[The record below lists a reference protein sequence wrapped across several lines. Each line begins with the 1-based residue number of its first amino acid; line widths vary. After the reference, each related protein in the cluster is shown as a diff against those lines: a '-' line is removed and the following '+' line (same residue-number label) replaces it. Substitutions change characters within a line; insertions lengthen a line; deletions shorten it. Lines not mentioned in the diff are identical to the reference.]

1 MKSRTIKTESLAG
14 VHTHTHTHTHT
25 ISLIIVNNNIN
36 KDNIIIFGTYY
47 DTG

>member
-1 MKSRTIKTESLAG
+1 MMPRTIKTESLAG
-14 VHTHTHTHTHT
+14 VHTHTHTHT
-25 ISLIIVNNNIN
+25 ISLIIINNNIN

>member
-1 MKSRTIKTESLAG
+1 MMSRIMKAENLAG
-14 VHTHTHTHTHT
+14 VHTHTHTHT

>member
-1 MKSRTIKTESLAG
+1 MMSRIMKAESLAG
-14 VHTHTHTHTHT
+14 VHTHTHTHT